1 MQTKWLPRDDITVL
15 LRLLTPQNALAME
28 LALTTGLRIGDVL
41 ALRTDQLRSQRIT
54 ICQKKTKIKKRIYI
68 NNDLLNRLKS
78 SSGAVWVFQ
87 HRNDPQRHKTR
98 QAVWKDVKR
107 ASKAMR
113 VKNCVGCHS
122 ARKVYAVEIFRR
134 SGLNAA
140 QKALG
145 HDRPETTLI
154 YLASE
159 LCGNPEQKNGEKQPK
174 KAYKKEKDGE
184 K

>member
-1 MQTKWLPRDDITVL
+1 MQTKWLPHEDCAVL

-28 LALTTGLRIGDVL
+28 LALATGLRIGDVL
-41 ALRTDQLRSQRIT
+41 ALRTEQLRSQRIT
-54 ICQKKTKIKKRIYI
+54 ICQKKTGIKKRIYV
-68 NNDLLNRLKS
+68 NKQLLDRLRAS
-78 SSGAVWVFQ
+78 AGSFWVFQ
-87 HRNDPQRHKTR
+87 HRTDPQKHKTR
-98 QAVWKDVKR
+98 QAVWKDIKR

-113 VKNCVGCHS
+113 VKNIGCHS